1 MEQVEL
7 LYAQLPKIHTQLRSV
22 KRFYKVNYLNIMLNL
37 LNFINLYKN
46 SSAHFKLFYK
56 LMKESLNEV
65 KVNDL
70 SNDIDFSN
78 QLSITDIEIFL
89 KEVSFKDYIY
99 IQYFF
104 L

>member
-1 MEQVEL
+1 
-7 LYAQLPKIHTQLRSV
+7 
-22 KRFYKVNYLNIMLNL
+22 
-37 LNFINLYKN
+37 
-46 SSAHFKLFYK
+46 
-56 LMKESLNEV
+56 MKESLNEV